1 MRLKL
6 TARRSLSSGDYLV
19 EARVDGLSL
28 AYGVVKGRKVV
39 ALGQN
44 VPRLRKAFQEA
55 SSEAVLTSYV
65 FEADGGV

>member
-19 EARVDGLSL
+19 EAKVEGLSL
-28 AYGVVKGRKVV
+28 AYGVVKGRKTV

-44 VPRLRKAFQEA
+44 VPRLRKAFQDA
-55 SSEAVLTSYV
+55 VGEAVLTSYV
-65 FEADGGV
+65 FEVGEGV